1 MPGSIDAENIH
12 VDKLPAIWSPVQ
24 WELTPDE
31 KAQEIED
38 QATASLLWVADT
50 PEAILRLLL
59 RETAIERVYDAP
71 RDYDPEQQGEW
82 VEELVTFGFERPLEL
97 QEVRREMDRTI
108 ITYKFSDLGYWE
120 IEITPNKVTI
130 QRV

>member
-1 MPGSIDAENIH
+1 MPGIIDAESIQ

-31 KAQEIED
+31 KAQEIEE